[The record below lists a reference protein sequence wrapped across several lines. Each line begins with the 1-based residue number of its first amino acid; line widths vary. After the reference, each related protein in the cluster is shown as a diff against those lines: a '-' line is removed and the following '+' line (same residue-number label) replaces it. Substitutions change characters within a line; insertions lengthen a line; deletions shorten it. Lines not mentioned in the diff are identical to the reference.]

1 MSSMCAGTTDIG
13 RGRLVVLRR
22 QQADLHLTGTPVVR
36 ETDLGVPAV
45 TDRFNDP
52 GRLRRHACVGD
63 NDRHSWADLRGSAG
77 FVIGLQRCEQGGDC
91 LPADLH
97 VVVLRFQSNQ
107 RVVEGGGGPARKCD
121 SVFRPGTAKQ
131 TVRSFRPVLLREPAI
146 GGVHVAVLI
155 SGHVHRC
162 VRHGPAH
169 ISGMPTSTSSRVRS
183 GVPAGGQ
190 FAAQRKSEAEGGLLT
205 GDPLDQVFS
214 TPEAKLDAVAAAARR
229 TMDEHGLT
237 GWSFRFDGG
246 TRRLGATSH
255 REKLITLGRE
265 PAKVNTAAQIRDVI
279 LHEVAHALVGER
291 HRHNNVWKAKAAE
304 IGARP
309 ERIAEPT
316 EYNRL
321 VAGRNQVI
329 RDKNR
334 PDPNVTIG
342 TLVTFTTRKGT
353 TMTLAVEGIEEFSY
367 RLRLGSV
374 VTVSVP
380 CSQATIA
387 G

>member
-1 MSSMCAGTTDIG
+1 M
-13 RGRLVVLRR
+13 
-22 QQADLHLTGTPVVR
+22 
-36 ETDLGVPAV
+36 
-45 TDRFNDP
+45 
-52 GRLRRHACVGD
+52 
-63 NDRHSWADLRGSAG
+63 
-77 FVIGLQRCEQGGDC
+77 
-91 LPADLH
+91 
-97 VVVLRFQSNQ
+97 
-107 RVVEGGGGPARKCD
+107 
-121 SVFRPGTAKQ
+121 
-131 TVRSFRPVLLREPAI
+131 
-146 GGVHVAVLI
+146 
-155 SGHVHRC
+155 
-162 VRHGPAH
+162 
-169 ISGMPTSTSSRVRS
+169 SGMPTSTPARVRS

-205 GDPLDQVFS
+205 GDPLDQVFP
-214 TPEAKLDAVAAAARR
+214 TPQAKLDAIAAVARQ

-255 REKLITLGRE
+255 REKLITLGRA

-321 VAGRNQVI
+321 VAERNQAI

-353 TMTLAVEGIEEFSY
+353 TMTLTVEGIEEFSY